1 MFARIFG
8 WWTARR
14 KMTILGEKSMVKRM
28 ADWFANVSVAAIAV
42 GLFQGQFV
50 WGLTVAFAALA
61 ISLVL
66 TRKLGG
72 NSQ

>member
-1 MFARIFG
+1 
-8 WWTARR
+8 
-14 KMTILGEKSMVKRM
+14 MTILGEKSMVKRM